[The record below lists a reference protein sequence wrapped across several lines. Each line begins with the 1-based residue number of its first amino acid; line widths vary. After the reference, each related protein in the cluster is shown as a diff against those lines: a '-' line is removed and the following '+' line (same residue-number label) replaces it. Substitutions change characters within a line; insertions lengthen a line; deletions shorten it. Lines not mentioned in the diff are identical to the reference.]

1 MHKITIVL
9 GKCKWYVMMQCNL
22 RASRN
27 SLQQPAPLAEQESGQ
42 ESAWDA
48 PTAATRALAAAS
60 TSGGCAL
67 QLVCA
72 DQNESYVGPS
82 PAGDADPAGGPFTG
96 NGELETYAL
105 ARYWCG
111 EYAGAGAGGTWP
123 CTTCGG

>member
-1 MHKITIVL
+1 MCVCTVYTLYALYLDTMCLGSCSLCGPCGEQNMHKITIVL

-67 QLVCA
+67 QLV
-72 DQNESYVGPS
+72 
-82 PAGDADPAGGPFTG
+82 
-96 NGELETYAL
+96 
-105 ARYWCG
+105 
-111 EYAGAGAGGTWP
+111 
-123 CTTCGG
+123 